1 MDVSVSNLR
10 SHLSAWLERVQ
21 DGEDVVVT
29 DRGTPVA
36 RIVPMAA
43 STLLADLE
51 KEGLIARPSTSDRP
65 RAGELRRVSAERSVA
80 QVVTDQRD

>member
-10 SHLSAWLERVQ
+10 SHLSDWLDRVQ

-29 DRGTPVA
+29 ERGTPVA
-36 RIVPMAA
+36 RIVPVAA

-51 KEGLIARPSTSDRP
+51 KECLIARPSTSDRP
-65 RAGELRRVSAERSVA
+65 RAGEFRRIDAKRSVA
-80 QVVTDQRD
+80 QVVTNQRD